1 MEITKGKTMR
11 KLLLSCLFVSLPIL
25 AAPAAANKLE
35 DVTIEHNEVAD
46 NIYMLTGAGGNML
59 MSSGDDGVFLVDD
72 QYTQVAEK
80 IAAKI
85 EELSG
90 EEVRYILNTHFHG
103 DHVGSNM
110 WFANNQSS
118 TIYAHD
124 NVRERLSNDDS
135 FTEMG
140 LPAITFDSGITFH
153 FNDDTIYVFHLPAG
167 HTDGDSAVWFKNANV
182 LHPGDL
188 FFNERF
194 PFIDLES
201 GGDVGGYIANVED
214 LLDRITDDTVII
226 PGHGPLAS
234 KEDYRGFLTMLKE
247 TKAEVD
253 TMKQQGMTLDELK
266 TKGLSDKWDDW
277 SWSFINEERWIT
289 TLY

>member
-1 MEITKGKTMR
+1 MR
-11 KLLLSCLFVSLPIL
+11 KLLLSCVLTTLSVL
-25 AAPAAANKLE
+25 ALPAAAYQSE
-35 DVTIEHNEVAD
+35 EIIVEHNEVAD

-85 EELSG
+85 KELSG

-103 DHVGSNM
+103 DHVGSNS
-110 WFANNQSS
+110 WFANNQNS

-124 NVRERLSNDDS
+124 HVRERLSQDS
-135 FTEMG
+135 DFNAAG
-140 LPAITFDSGITFH
+140 LPAITFDSTLTFH
-153 FNDDTIYVFHLPAG
+153 LNNDTVSVFYLPAG
-167 HTDGDSAVWFKNANV
+167 HTDGDSAVWFEDANV

-201 GGDVGGYIANVED
+201 GGDVDGYIANVEE
-214 LLDRITDDTVII
+214 LLSRINDDTVII
-226 PGHGPLAS
+226 PGHGPLAN
-234 KEDYRGFLTMLKE
+234 KQDYQGFLTMLKE

-253 TMKQQGMTLDELK
+253 AMKQQGMTLDEAK
-266 TKGLSDKWDDW
+266 TKGLSDKWDGW

>member
-1 MEITKGKTMR
+1 MH
-11 KLLLSCLFVSLPIL
+11 KLLLSCLFVSLPAL
-25 AAPAAANKLE
+25 STCAAADQFE

-59 MSSGDDGVFLVDD
+59 MSSGEDGVFLVDD

-80 IAAKI
+80 ISAKI

-90 EEVRYILNTHFHG
+90 EQVRYILNTHFHG

-135 FTEMG
+135 FTQMG

-153 FNDDTIYVFHLPAG
+153 LNDDTIYVFHLPAG
-167 HTDGDSAVWFKNANV
+167 HTDGDSAVWFEDANV

-194 PFIDLES
+194 PFIDLKS
-201 GGDVGGYIANVED
+201 GGDVDGYIANVES

-253 TMKQQGMTLDELK
+253 TMKQQGMTLDEVK
-266 TKGLSDKWDDW
+266 TKGLSDKWQDW

>member
-1 MEITKGKTMR
+1 MR
-11 KLLLSCLFVSLPIL
+11 KLLLSCLLVALPVL
-25 AAPAAANKLE
+25 ASPAVAYQSK
-35 DVTIEHNEVAD
+35 DVAIEHNEVAD
-46 NIYMLTGAGGNML
+46 SIYMLTGAGGNML
-59 MSSGDDGVFLVDD
+59 MSSGNDGVFLVDD

-103 DHVGSNM
+103 DHVGSNT

-124 NVRERLSNDDS
+124 NVRKRLSKDS
-135 FTEMG
+135 DFSAAG
-140 LPAITFDSGITFH
+140 LPDITFDSGVTFH
-153 FNDDTIYVFHLPAG
+153 LNNDTIHVFYLPAG
-167 HTDGDSAVWFKNANV
+167 HTDGDSAVWFEDANV

-188 FFNERF
+188 FFNKRF

-201 GGDVGGYIANVED
+201 GGDVDGYIANVEE
-214 LLDRITDDTVII
+214 LLGRINNDTVII
-226 PGHGPLAS
+226 PGHGPLAN
-234 KEDYRGFLTMLKE
+234 KKDYQGFLTMLKE
-247 TKAEVD
+247 TKAEID
-253 TMKQQGMTLDELK
+253 AMKQEGMTLDEAK
-266 TKGLSDKWDDW
+266 TKGLSEQWKDW

>member
-1 MEITKGKTMR
+1 MR
-11 KLLLSCLFVSLPIL
+11 KLLISGLL
-25 AAPAAANKLE
+25 AAFAFPAAADRFE
-35 DVTIEHNEVAD
+35 DVTIEQNEVAD

-59 MSSGDDGVFLVDD
+59 MSSGEDGVFLVDD
-72 QYTQVAEK
+72 QYTQVAERIADK
-80 IAAKI
+80 IKDI
-85 EELSG
+85 SG

-118 TIYAHD
+118 TIFAHD

-135 FTEMG
+135 FAEMG
-140 LPAITFDSGITFH
+140 LPAVTFDSGITFH

-167 HTDGDSAVWFKNANV
+167 HTDGDSAVWFKDANV

-194 PFIDLES
+194 PFIDLKS
-201 GGDVGGYIANVED
+201 GGDVDGYIANVEN
-214 LLDRITDDTVII
+214 LLERITDDTVII

-234 KEDYRGFLTMLKE
+234 KKDYRAFLAMLKE
-247 TKAEVD
+247 TKAEID
-253 TMKQQGMTLDELK
+253 TMKQQGMTLDEAK
-266 TKGLSDKWDDW
+266 TKGLSDKWKDW

>member
-1 MEITKGKTMR
+1 MR
-11 KLLLSCLFVSLPIL
+11 KLLFGCLFVSLPIL
-25 AAPAAANKLE
+25 ATPATADQFE
-35 DVTIEHNEVAD
+35 SVTIEHNEVAD

-72 QYTQVAEK
+72 QFTQVAEK

-90 EEVRYILNTHFHG
+90 EKVRYILNTHFHG

-135 FTEMG
+135 FTEKG
-140 LPAITFDSGITFH
+140 LPAITFDSSITFH

-167 HTDGDSAVWFKNANV
+167 HTDGDSSVWFANANV

-194 PFIDLES
+194 PFIDLAS
-201 GGDVGGYIANVED
+201 GGDVDGYIANVED

-234 KEDYRGFLTMLKE
+234 KEDYRGFLAMLKE
-247 TKAEVD
+247 TKAKVD
-253 TMKQQGMTLDELK
+253 TMKQQGMTLDEAK
-266 TKGLSDKWDDW
+266 TKGLSEQWKEW

>member
-1 MEITKGKTMR
+1 MR
-11 KLLLSCLFVSLPIL
+11 KLLLSCLFVSLPIF
-25 AAPAAANKLE
+25 ATPAAADKFE

-80 IAAKI
+80 ITAKI

-153 FNDDTIYVFHLPAG
+153 FNDDTIYVFHLPPG

-201 GGDVGGYIANVED
+201 GGDVDGYIANVED

-253 TMKQQGMTLDELK
+253 TMKQQGMTLDEAK
-266 TKGLSDKWDDW
+266 TKGLSNKWDDW

>member
-1 MEITKGKTMR
+1 MR
-11 KLLLSCLFVSLPIL
+11 KLLLNCLLVALPFVAL
-25 AAPAAANKLE
+25 PAAADRFD

-59 MSSGDDGVFLVDD
+59 MSSGEDGVFLVDD
-72 QYTQVAEK
+72 QYTQLAERIAEK
-80 IAAKI
+80 IKD
-85 EELSG
+85 LSG

-118 TIYAHD
+118 TIFAHE
-124 NVRERLSNDDS
+124 NVRKRLSNDDS
-135 FTEMG
+135 FSETG
-140 LPAITFDSGITFH
+140 LPAITFDSAVTFH
-153 FNDDTIYVFHLPAG
+153 LNNDTVHVFHLPAG
-167 HTDGDSAVWFKNANV
+167 HTDGDSAVWFEQANV

-188 FFNERF
+188 FFNKRF

-201 GGDVGGYIANVED
+201 GGDVDGYIANVEE
-214 LLDRITDDTVII
+214 LLGGLTDDTVII
-226 PGHGPLAS
+226 PGHGPLAD
-234 KEDYRGFLTMLKE
+234 KADYQGFLNMLQE

-253 TMKQQGMTLDELK
+253 TMKQQGMTLDEIK
-266 TKGLSDKWDDW
+266 TKGLSDKWKDW

>member
-1 MEITKGKTMR
+1 MR

>member
-1 MEITKGKTMR
+1 MR
-11 KLLLSCLFVSLPIL
+11 KLLLSCLFASLPIL
-25 AAPAAANKLE
+25 ATPAAADQFE

-85 EELSG
+85 EKLSG

-201 GGDVGGYIANVED
+201 GGDVDGYIANVED
-214 LLDRITDDTVII
+214 LLSRITDDTVII
-226 PGHGPLAS
+226 PGHGPLAN
-234 KEDYRGFLTMLKE
+234 KEDYRGFLAMLKE

-253 TMKQQGMTLDELK
+253 TMKQQGMTLDEAK
-266 TKGLSDKWDDW
+266 TKGLSDKWKDW

>member
-1 MEITKGKTMR
+1 MR
-11 KLLLSCLFVSLPIL
+11 KLLLSCLLVTLPVF
-25 AAPAAANKLE
+25 ASTATANQLE

-59 MSSGDDGVFLVDD
+59 ISSGEDGVFLVDD

-90 EEVRYILNTHFHG
+90 EGVKYILNTHFHG

-110 WFANNQSS
+110 WFATNQSS
-118 TIYAHD
+118 TIFAHD
-124 NVRERLSNDDS
+124 NVRKRLSNDDS
-135 FTEMG
+135 FAEMG

-153 FNDDTIYVFHLPAG
+153 LNDDTIYVFHLPAG
-167 HTDGDSAVWFKNANV
+167 HTDGDSAVWFESANV
-182 LHPGDL
+182 LHTGDL
-188 FFNERF
+188 LFNKRF
-194 PFIDLES
+194 PFIDLKS
-201 GGDVGGYIANVED
+201 GGDVDGYIANVET

-226 PGHGPLAS
+226 PGHGPLAD
-234 KEDYRGFLTMLKE
+234 KADYRGFLAMLKE

-253 TMKQQGMTLDELK
+253 TMKQQGMTLDDIK
-266 TKGLSDKWDDW
+266 TQGLSDKWNDW
-277 SWSFINEERWIT
+277 SWSFISEERWIA

>member
-1 MEITKGKTMR
+1 MR
-11 KLLLSCLFVSLPIL
+11 KLLISGLM
-25 AAPAAANKLE
+25 AAFALPAAADRFE
-35 DVTIEHNEVAD
+35 DVTIEHNEVAN

-72 QYTQVAEK
+72 QYTQVAERIAEK
-80 IAAKI
+80 IQ
-85 EELSG
+85 ELSG
-90 EEVRYILNTHFHG
+90 EEVHYILNTHFHG

-118 TIYAHD
+118 TIFAHD
-124 NVRERLSNDDS
+124 HVRERLSNDDS
-135 FTEMG
+135 FNETG
-140 LPAITFDSGITFH
+140 LPAITFDSAITFH
-153 FNDDTIYVFHLPAG
+153 FNNDTIYVFHLSNG

-188 FFNERF
+188 FFNKRF
-194 PFIDLES
+194 PFIDLKS
-201 GGDVGGYIANVED
+201 GGDVDGYIANVEQ
-214 LLDRITDDTVII
+214 LLNRITDDTVII
-226 PGHGPLAS
+226 PGHGPLAN
-234 KEDYRGFLTMLKE
+234 KADYQSFLNMMKK

-253 TMKQQGMTLDELK
+253 AMKQSGMTLDEVK
-266 TKGLSDKWDDW
+266 TKGLSDKWKDW

>member
-1 MEITKGKTMR
+1 MR
-11 KLLLSCLFVSLPIL
+11 KLLLSCLFASLPIL
-25 AAPAAANKLE
+25 ALPAEAYQSE
-35 DVTIEHNEVAD
+35 EVIVEHNEVAD

-85 EELSG
+85 KELSG

-124 NVRERLSNDDS
+124 NVRERLNNDDS

-140 LPAITFDSGITFH
+140 LPAVTFDSGITFH

-201 GGDVGGYIANVED
+201 GGDVDGYIANVED

-253 TMKQQGMTLDELK
+253 TMKQQGMTLDEAK
-266 TKGLSDKWDDW
+266 TKGLSEQWKDW